1 MDKNYKQTKAA
12 RAKAE
17 EAAINRILCWIVGGT
32 AVEFVIM
39 LLNRYWIN
47 YRVAEIDLR
56 LALDLPVKILS
67 FVALLGAAA
76 LGWWAWHTIQAGKNP
91 NLPVTCCLVVLGISA
106 ACFAAWL
113 FQDAGVALMQI
124 GVLMVVVL
132 AVLFYLYQREF
143 FLIACQSAL
152 AILGVWMCSRGL
164 SSTKA
169 ILCWIYV
176 ILAAAL
182 VAASVVL
189 CRKLQQSSGVLDW
202 QEKKLRIFPK
212 DANYL
217 PLYVGAAVSV
227 AVLVCSLLAFVPTMA
242 LYAVAAA
249 WVLVMAVYY
258 TVKLM

>member
-1 MDKNYKQTKAA
+1 MNKSYKQTKVG

-32 AVEFVIM
+32 AVEFVVM
-39 LLNRYWIN
+39 LLDRYWVN
-47 YRVAEIDLR
+47 YSIAELDLR
-56 LALDLPVKILS
+56 VALDLPVKILS
-67 FVALLGAAA
+67 FAALLGAAA
-76 LGWWAWHTIQAGKNP
+76 LGYWIWRTVQAGKDP
-91 NLPVTCCLVVLGISA
+91 DLPATCCLVVLGISA

-113 FQDAGVALMQI
+113 FHGTGLALMRI

-164 SSTKA
+164 GGAKA
-169 ILCWIYV
+169 IFCYLYV
-176 ILAAAL
+176 ILAALL
-182 VAASVVL
+182 VLSSVVL
-189 CRKLQQSSGVLDW
+189 CRKLQQESGVFLW
-202 QEKKLRIFPK
+202 KEKKLRVFPK

-217 PLYVGAAVSV
+217 LLYAGATVSLV
-227 AVLVCSLLAFVPTMA
+227 LLVCALLPLPIMA

-249 WVLVMAVYY
+249 WILVMAVYY